1 MIERIRTL
9 INEVRDQGWWVL
21 GAVLLLGGALLGF
34 AELADEVEDGETHA
48 FDRSVMLALREPGD
62 TADPLG
68 PPWIEFVARDITAL
82 GGTAVLVLLGIAALG
97 FLLLGRRRGSA
108 VFLTL
113 SMLGGTLL
121 SNTLKSVFDRPRPD
135 LVPHAVEVS
144 SASFPSGHAMLSAVA
159 YLTLG
164 ALVAEVLPQR
174 RFRIYLLLWAL
185 FMTLLVGTSRVYL
198 GVHWPTDVLAGWCIG
213 AAWALLCA
221 SVAYWMQRRGVI
233 EGELNDARPDAGGRR
248 R

>member
-1 MIERIRTL
+1 MITRIQSL
-9 INEVRDQGWWVL
+9 IHQVREQGWWVL
-21 GAVLLLGGALLGF
+21 GAVLLIGAALQGF

-48 FDRSVMLALREPGD
+48 FDRAVMLALREPGNP
-62 TADPLG
+62 ADPLG
-68 PPWIEFVARDITAL
+68 PAWVEFLARDLTAL
-82 GGTAVLVLLGIAALG
+82 GGTAVLVLLTLAALG
-97 FLLLGRRRGSA
+97 FLLLSRRWGAA
-108 VFLTL
+108 VFVTL
-113 SMLGGTLL
+113 SMVGGTLI
-121 SNTLKSVFDRPRPD
+121 SNTLKAVFDRPRPD

-164 ALVAEVLPQR
+164 ALIAEVLPQR
-174 RFRIYLLLWAL
+174 RFRIYLLLWAVFL
-185 FMTLLVGTSRVYL
+185 TLLVGITRVYL

-233 EGELNDARPDAGGRR
+233 EGARA
-248 R
+248 

>member
-1 MIERIRTL
+1 MISRLRSLLGEIR
-9 INEVRDQGWWVL
+9 EQGWWVL
-21 GAVLLLGGALLGF
+21 GAVLLIGGALQGF

-48 FDRSVMLALREPGD
+48 FDRAVMLSLRDPGD
-62 TADPLG
+62 SADPLG
-68 PPWIEFVARDITAL
+68 PAWIEFLARDITAL
-82 GGTAVLVLLGIAALG
+82 GGTAVLVLTTLAALG
-97 FLLLGRRRGSA
+97 FLLLSRRWGA
-108 VFLTL
+108 AIFLTL
-113 SMLGGTLL
+113 SMAGGTML
-121 SNTLKSVFDRPRPD
+121 SNALKSIFDRPRPD

-174 RFRIYLLLWAL
+174 RFRVYLLSWAVL
-185 FMTLLVGTSRVYL
+185 MTLLVGTTRVYL

-221 SVAYWMQRRGVI
+221 SVAYWMQRRGLLR
-233 EGELNDARPDAGGRR
+233 GSAA
-248 R
+248 

>member
-1 MIERIRTL
+1 MAWPSTL
-9 INEVRDQGWWVL
+9 ITQVREQGWWVL
-21 GAVLLLGGALLGF
+21 GAVLLIGGALQGF

-48 FDRSVMLALREPGD
+48 FDRAVMLALRDPGD
-62 TADPLG
+62 PANPLG
-68 PPWIEFVARDITAL
+68 PSWVEFLARDLTAL
-82 GGTAVLVLLGIAALG
+82 GGTAVLVLLTLAALG
-97 FLLLGRRRGSA
+97 FLLLSRRWGAA

-113 SMLGGTLL
+113 SMIGGTVL
-121 SNTLKSVFDRPRPD
+121 SSALKSIFDRPRPD

-164 ALVAEVLPQR
+164 ALIAEVMPQP
-174 RFRIYLLLWAL
+174 RFRIYLLLWAVFL
-185 FMTLLVGTSRVYL
+185 TLLVGTTRVYL

-233 EGELNDARPDAGGRR
+233 EGSRAG
-248 R
+248 